1 MLNDFSKFL
10 VNLSVI
16 ELQEC
21 LSNLY
26 GERDSAA
33 QEQDASR
40 VNVCDIRIA
49 AVNDEIGK
57 RMEGN

>member
-1 MLNDFSKFL
+1 MNDFSKSL

-21 LSNLY
+21 LSGLY
-26 GERDSAA
+26 TERD
-33 QEQDASR
+33 DAVTSE
-40 VNVCDIRIA
+40 NVDRINTCDIRIA
-49 AVNDEIGK
+49 SVNQEIGK